1 MNSNTQQ
8 SDRTE
13 GAVTGRVIQPEITL
27 LRMHEVLQRV
37 PFSRTTLWRRVR
49 ANEYP
54 APVRLGGPDS
64 RIIAWRLVDIEAWER
79 SLTTGHKENREISL
93 CH

>member
-1 MNSNTQQ
+1 MST
-8 SDRTE
+8 RHRF
-13 GAVTGRVIQPEITL
+13 G
-27 LRMHEVLQRV
+27 
-37 PFSRTTLWRRVR
+37 W
-49 ANEYP
+49 
-54 APVRLGGPDS
+54 GGPDS